1 MSIYCSDL
9 FSLTTFQNVK
19 LRAGEDGLTR
29 KVTWPFVCVTPTI
42 SQWLH
47 GGELLFVTGLGLP
60 TSDTYLINL
69 TTECISKNLS
79 GIIFLLHPDH
89 ILSIPDEVLR
99 IANEKSFPLFEMP
112 WDVKLVDATKEIIQ
126 LIQSEHNFQERTR
139 FFLESALFSENCDI
153 DSLLQFYDIALYSNY
168 CLGIVQADETAFSK
182 TTELCFR
189 QVNSFIRHKR
199 FDTDTSTILSCA
211 YANQLILL
219 ITAEQNFND
228 VRMEIEKAFRYM
240 KTLFPSH
247 PVYLAFSST
256 KQEISEIKTA
266 YKEVQLCLS
275 YKDYRLLPPPP
286 ECIIRYEQLGFY
298 RILLELKKNSSIV
311 DYCYKNIEVLIDY
324 DQKHSANLLK
334 TLKSYFI
341 NNNNLTKTASD
352 LYIHKNTLSYR
363 LSLIKTL
370 LGTDFSNSL
379 EQMELFISVLLYDT

>member
-275 YKDYRLLPPPP
+275 YKDYRLLPPPNVSYDMKNSDF
-286 ECIIRYEQLGFY
+286 IGFY
-298 RILLELKKNSSIV
+298 
-311 DYCYKNIEVLIDY
+311 
-324 DQKHSANLLK
+324 
-334 TLKSYFI
+334 
-341 NNNNLTKTASD
+341 
-352 LYIHKNTLSYR
+352 LS
-363 LSLIKTL
+363 
-370 LGTDFSNSL
+370 
-379 EQMELFISVLLYDT
+379 

>member
-9 FSLTTFQNVK
+9 FSLTTFQDVK

-60 TSDTYLINL
+60 VSDTYLINL

-79 GIIFLLHPDH
+79 GIIFLLHPEH
-89 ILSIPDEVLR
+89 IASIPDEVLR

-112 WDVKLVDATKEIIQ
+112 WDVKLVDATKEIIS
-126 LIQSEHNFQERTR
+126 LIQAEHNFQERTR

-168 CLGIVQADETAFSK
+168 CIGIVQADEATFSK

-199 FDTDTSTILSCA
+199 FDTDTSTILSCS

-219 ITAEQNFND
+219 ITADQNFND
-228 VRMEIEKAFRYM
+228 VRKEIEKAFRYM

-247 PVYLAFSST
+247 PIYLAFSAI

-275 YKDYRLLPPPP
+275 YKDYHLLPPPQNVS
-286 ECIIRYEQLGFY
+286 YDMSSSGFTGFY
-298 RILLELKKNSSIV
+298 
-311 DYCYKNIEVLIDY
+311 
-324 DQKHSANLLK
+324 
-334 TLKSYFI
+334 
-341 NNNNLTKTASD
+341 
-352 LYIHKNTLSYR
+352 
-363 LSLIKTL
+363 
-370 LGTDFSNSL
+370 SN
-379 EQMELFISVLLYDT
+379 

>member
-47 GGELLFVTGLGLP
+47 GGELLFVTGLGLSI
-60 TSDTYLINL
+60 SDTYLINL

-79 GIIFLLHPDH
+79 GIIFLLHPEH
-89 ILSIPDEVLR
+89 IAFIPNEVLR
-99 IANEKSFPLFEMP
+99 LANEKSFPLFEMP
-112 WDVKLVDATKEIIQ
+112 WDVKLVDATREIIQ
-126 LIQSEHNFQERTR
+126 LIQAEHNFQERTR

-168 CLGIVQADETAFSK
+168 CLGIVQANETSFSK

-189 QVNSFIRHKR
+189 QMNSFVRHKR
-199 FDTDTSTILSCA
+199 FETDTSTILSFS

-219 ITAEQNFND
+219 ITADQNFDD
-228 VRMEIEKAFRYM
+228 VRKEIEKAFRHV

-247 PVYLAFSST
+247 PIYLAFSAV
-256 KQEISEIKTA
+256 KQEISEIKAA

-275 YKDYRLLPPPP
+275 YKDYHLLPSP
-286 ECIIRYEQLGFY
+286 ECIIRYEQLGIY
-298 RILLELKKNSSIV
+298 RILLELKKNGSIV

-324 DQKHSANLLK
+324 DQKHSSNLLK

-341 NNNNLTKTASD
+341 NNNSLTKTAAD

-370 LGTDFSNSL
+370 LETDFSNSL

>member
-139 FFLESALFSENCDI
+139 FFLEGALFSENCDI

-275 YKDYRLLPPPP
+275 YKDYRLLPPP